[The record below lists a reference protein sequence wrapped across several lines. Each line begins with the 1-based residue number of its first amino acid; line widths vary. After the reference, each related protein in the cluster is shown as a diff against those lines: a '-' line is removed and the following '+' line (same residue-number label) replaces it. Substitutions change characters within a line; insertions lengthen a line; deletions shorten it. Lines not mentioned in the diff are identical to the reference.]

1 MFCKYKTN
9 IAKRKKTISKH
20 PFFYHEAIPLP
31 YLSPLSF
38 PISSIL
44 SIYSIISIY
53 SILSISSIIS
63 IYSILSIPPPAKS
76 RRRDNLSELKLIL
89 YANNMSVRLVIVIVV
104 MYRLIEI
111 VQPHFMFLSNLPVYA
126 CRIACLLH

>member
-9 IAKRKKTISKH
+9 IAKRKKQSANTL
-20 PFFYHEAIPLP
+20 FFITKPSLYLIYLLYPS
-31 YLSPLSF
+31 LSPLSY
-38 PISSIL
+38 L
-44 SIYSIISIY
+44 ST
-53 SILSISSIIS
+53 LSR
-63 IYSILSIPPPAKS
+63 LSLLPNS

>member
-9 IAKRKKTISKH
+9 IAKRKKQSANTFFISLSH
-20 PFFYHEAIPLP
+20 PSTLSTSSILP
-31 YLSPLSF
+31 YLLYLIDVLYHIYTPLSVF
-38 PISSIL
+38 SLLPN
-44 SIYSIISIY
+44 
-53 SILSISSIIS
+53 
-63 IYSILSIPPPAKS
+63 S

>member
-9 IAKRKKTISKH
+9 IAKRKKQSANTL
-20 PFFYHEAIPLP
+20 FFITKPSLYLIYLLYPSLSPLSYLYYLSTLS
-31 YLSPLSF
+31 YLSPLSC
-38 PISSIL
+38 L
-44 SIYSIISIY
+44 S
-53 SILSISSIIS
+53 L
-63 IYSILSIPPPAKS
+63 LPNS
-76 RRRDNLSELKLIL
+76 RRRDYLSELKLIL
-89 YANNMSVRLVIVIVV
+89 YANNMSVRLVIVIVI

>member
-9 IAKRKKTISKH
+9 IAKRKKQSANT
-20 PFFYHEAIPLP
+20 FFFITKPSLYLIYLLYPSLSPLSYLYYLSTLS
-31 YLSPLSF
+31 YLSPLSR
-38 PISSIL
+38 L
-44 SIYSIISIY
+44 S
-53 SILSISSIIS
+53 L
-63 IYSILSIPPPAKS
+63 LPNS

-89 YANNMSVRLVIVIVV
+89 YANNMSVRLVIVIVI

>member
-20 PFFYHEAIPLP
+20 PFFITKPSLYLIYLLYPSLSPLSYLSTLSYLSYLS
-31 YLSPLSF
+31 YLSPLSYLY
-38 PISSIL
+38 P
-44 SIYSIISIY
+44 
-53 SILSISSIIS
+53 SIS
-63 IYSILSIPPPAKS
+63 SIPPPAKS

>member
-9 IAKRKKTISKH
+9 IAKRKKQSANTL
-20 PFFYHEAIPLP
+20 FFITKPSLYLIYLLYPSLSPLSYLYYLSTLS
-31 YLSPLSF
+31 YLSPLSR
-38 PISSIL
+38 L
-44 SIYSIISIY
+44 S
-53 SILSISSIIS
+53 L
-63 IYSILSIPPPAKS
+63 LPNS

>member
-9 IAKRKKTISKH
+9 IAKRKKQSANTL
-20 PFFYHEAIPLP
+20 FFITKPSLYLIYLLYPSLSPLSYLYYLSTLS
-31 YLSPLSF
+31 YLSPLSC
-38 PISSIL
+38 L
-44 SIYSIISIY
+44 SLLPQKAGGGI
-53 SILSISSIIS
+53 
-63 IYSILSIPPPAKS
+63 
-76 RRRDNLSELKLIL
+76 RLSELKLIL
-89 YANNMSVRLVIVIVV
+89 YANNMSVRLVIVIVI

>member
-9 IAKRKKTISKH
+9 IAKRKKQSANTL
-20 PFFYHEAIPLP
+20 FFITKPSLYLIYLLYPSLSTLS
-31 YLSPLSF
+31 YLSYLHP
-38 PISSIL
+38 
-44 SIYSIISIY
+44 
-53 SILSISSIIS
+53 SIS
-63 IYSILSIPPPAKS
+63 SIPPPAKS

-89 YANNMSVRLVIVIVV
+89 YANNMSVRLAIVIVV

>member
-20 PFFYHEAIPLP
+20 PFFITKPSLYLIYLLYPSLSPLSYLYYLSTLS
-31 YLSPLSF
+31 YLSPLSR
-38 PISSIL
+38 L
-44 SIYSIISIY
+44 S
-53 SILSISSIIS
+53 L
-63 IYSILSIPPPAKS
+63 LPNS

-111 VQPHFMFLSNLPVYA
+111 V
-126 CRIACLLH
+126 

>member
-9 IAKRKKTISKH
+9 IAKRKKQSANTL
-20 PFFYHEAIPLP
+20 FFITKPSLYLIYLLYPSLSPLSYLSTLS
-31 YLSPLSF
+31 YLSPLSC
-38 PISSIL
+38 L
-44 SIYSIISIY
+44 S
-53 SILSISSIIS
+53 L
-63 IYSILSIPPPAKS
+63 LPNS

>member
-9 IAKRKKTISKH
+9 IAKRKNNQQTPIFLSRSH
-20 PFFYHEAIPLP
+20 P
-31 YLSPLSF
+31 ST
-38 PISSIL
+38 
-44 SIYSIISIY
+44 
-53 SILSISSIIS
+53 LSISSILPYLLYL
-63 IYSILSIPPPAKS
+63 IYLLYHIYTPLSHLSLLPQKAGGGI
-76 RRRDNLSELKLIL
+76 RLSELKLIL

>member
-20 PFFYHEAIPLP
+20 PFFYHETIPLP

-44 SIYSIISIY
+44 SILSIYSIISIPLY
-53 SILSISSIIS
+53 LIYPSSR
-63 IYSILSIPPPAKS
+63 KKQ
-76 RRRDNLSELKLIL
+76 E
-89 YANNMSVRLVIVIVV
+89 
-104 MYRLIEI
+104 EG
-111 VQPHFMFLSNLPVYA
+111 
-126 CRIACLLH
+126 

>member
-9 IAKRKKTISKH
+9 IAKRKKQSANTH
-20 PFFYHEAIPLP
+20 FFITKPSLYLIYLLYPSLSPLSYLSTLS
-31 YLSPLSF
+31 YLSPLSC
-38 PISSIL
+38 L
-44 SIYSIISIY
+44 S
-53 SILSISSIIS
+53 L
-63 IYSILSIPPPAKS
+63 LPNS

-89 YANNMSVRLVIVIVV
+89 YANNMSVRLVIVIVI

>member
-9 IAKRKKTISKH
+9 IAKRKKQSANTL
-20 PFFYHEAIPLP
+20 FFITKPSLYLIYLLYPSLSPLSYLSTLS
-31 YLSPLSF
+31 YLSPLSC
-38 PISSIL
+38 L
-44 SIYSIISIY
+44 SLLPQKAGGGI
-53 SILSISSIIS
+53 
-63 IYSILSIPPPAKS
+63 
-76 RRRDNLSELKLIL
+76 RLSELKLIL

>member
-9 IAKRKKTISKH
+9 IAKRKKQSTNTL
-20 PFFYHEAIPLP
+20 FFITKPSLYLIYLLYPSLSTLSYLYYLSTLS
-31 YLSPLSF
+31 YLSPLSC
-38 PISSIL
+38 L
-44 SIYSIISIY
+44 S
-53 SILSISSIIS
+53 L
-63 IYSILSIPPPAKS
+63 LPNS
-76 RRRDNLSELKLIL
+76 RRRDYLSELKLIL

>member
-9 IAKRKKTISKH
+9 IAKRKKQSANTL
-20 PFFYHEAIPLP
+20 FFITKPSLYLIYLLYPS
-31 YLSPLSF
+31 LSPLSD
-38 PISSIL
+38 L
-44 SIYSIISIY
+44 ST
-53 SILSISSIIS
+53 LS
-63 IYSILSIPPPAKS
+63 YLSTLSCLSLLPNS

>member
-9 IAKRKKTISKH
+9 IAKRKKQSANTL
-20 PFFYHEAIPLP
+20 FFITKPSLYLIYLL
-31 YLSPLSF
+31 YSSLSPLSY
-38 PISSIL
+38 L
-44 SIYSIISIY
+44 ST
-53 SILSISSIIS
+53 LSYQSR
-63 IYSILSIPPPAKS
+63 LSRLSLLPNS

>member
-9 IAKRKKTISKH
+9 IAKQKKTISKH

-44 SIYSIISIY
+44 SILSIYSIISIPLY
-53 SILSISSIIS
+53 LIYPSSRKKQEEGQSI
-63 IYSILSIPPPAKS
+63 
-76 RRRDNLSELKLIL
+76 RT
-89 YANNMSVRLVIVIVV
+89 
-104 MYRLIEI
+104 
-111 VQPHFMFLSNLPVYA
+111 
-126 CRIACLLH
+126 

>member
-9 IAKRKKTISKH
+9 IAKRKKQSANTLFLSRSH
-20 PFFYHEAIPLP
+20 P
-31 YLSPLSF
+31 ST
-38 PISSIL
+38 
-44 SIYSIISIY
+44 
-53 SILSISSIIS
+53 LSISSILPYLLYL
-63 IYSILSIPPPAKS
+63 IYIIYLLYHIYLLYPVYPSS
-76 RRRDNLSELKLIL
+76 RTAGGGIRLSELKLIL

>member
-1 MFCKYKTN
+1 MFCKNKTN
-9 IAKRKKTISKH
+9 IAKRKKQSANTL
-20 PFFYHEAIPLP
+20 FFITKPSLYLIYLLYPS
-31 YLSPLSF
+31 LSPLSY
-38 PISSIL
+38 L
-44 SIYSIISIY
+44 STLSYLY
-53 SILSISSIIS
+53 PSIS
-63 IYSILSIPPPAKS
+63 SIPPPAKS

>member
-9 IAKRKKTISKH
+9 IAKRKKQSANTL
-20 PFFYHEAIPLP
+20 FFITKPSLYLIYLLYPSLSPLSYLSTLS
-31 YLSPLSF
+31 YLSPLSR
-38 PISSIL
+38 L
-44 SIYSIISIY
+44 S
-53 SILSISSIIS
+53 L
-63 IYSILSIPPPAKS
+63 LPNS

>member
-9 IAKRKKTISKH
+9 IAKRKKQSANTH
-20 PFFYHEAIPLP
+20 FFITKPSLYLIYLLYPSLSPLSYLSTLS
-31 YLSPLSF
+31 YLSPLSR
-38 PISSIL
+38 L
-44 SIYSIISIY
+44 S
-53 SILSISSIIS
+53 L
-63 IYSILSIPPPAKS
+63 LPNS

-89 YANNMSVRLVIVIVV
+89 YANNMSVRLAIVIVV

>member
-9 IAKRKKTISKH
+9 IAKRKNNQQTPIFLSRSH
-20 PFFYHEAIPLP
+20 P
-31 YLSPLSF
+31 ST
-38 PISSIL
+38 
-44 SIYSIISIY
+44 
-53 SILSISSIIS
+53 LSISSILPYLLYL
-63 IYSILSIPPPAKS
+63 IYIIYLLYHIYTPLSHLSLLPNS

>member
-31 YLSPLSF
+31 YLSPLSY
-38 PISSIL
+38 L
-44 SIYSIISIY
+44 ST
-53 SILSISSIIS
+53 LSC
-63 IYSILSIPPPAKS
+63 LSLLPNS

>member
-9 IAKRKKTISKH
+9 IAKRKKQSANT
-20 PFFYHEAIPLP
+20 FFFITKPSLYLIYLLYPSLSPLSYLSTLS
-31 YLSPLSF
+31 YLSPLSC
-38 PISSIL
+38 L
-44 SIYSIISIY
+44 S
-53 SILSISSIIS
+53 L
-63 IYSILSIPPPAKS
+63 LPNS

>member
-9 IAKRKKTISKH
+9 IAKRKKQSANTFFLSRSH
-20 PFFYHEAIPLP
+20 PSTLSTSSILP
-31 YLSPLSF
+31 YLLYLIYLLYHIYTPLSH
-38 PISSIL
+38 L
-44 SIYSIISIY
+44 SLLPQKAGGGI
-53 SILSISSIIS
+53 
-63 IYSILSIPPPAKS
+63 
-76 RRRDNLSELKLIL
+76 RLSELKLIL
-89 YANNMSVRLVIVIVV
+89 YANNMSVRLVIVIVI

>member
-31 YLSPLSF
+31 YLSPLSYLYY
-38 PISSIL
+38 L
-44 SIYSIISIY
+44 ST
-53 SILSISSIIS
+53 LS
-63 IYSILSIPPPAKS
+63 YLSPLSCLSLLPQKAGGGI
-76 RRRDNLSELKLIL
+76 RLSELKLIL